1 MRLVKAN
8 SIHSLTTKKVL
19 YAYTV
24 IVYTCMHVYIIY
36 IYSYIKK
43 FGRNGV
49 SNENMVEDMRA
60 HRPIYTFLCEHND
73 LLVSPLA
80 ADASAGSKQGA
91 QRVNEALNANWEN
104 TKTTLNKVSLRLL
117 QALLSALT

>member
-91 QRVNEALNANWEN
+91 QRVNEALNAN
-104 TKTTLNKVSLRLL
+104 
-117 QALLSALT
+117 

>member
-19 YAYTV
+19 FAYTV

-49 SNENMVEDMRA
+49 SNENIVQQTDWRSL
-60 HRPIYTFLCEHND
+60 HTI
-73 LLVSPLA
+73 
-80 ADASAGSKQGA
+80 AGRHAGTPTHIHIS
-91 QRVNEALNANWEN
+91 V
-104 TKTTLNKVSLRLL
+104 
-117 QALLSALT
+117 

>member
-1 MRLVKAN
+1 
-8 SIHSLTTKKVL
+8 
-19 YAYTV
+19 
-24 IVYTCMHVYIIY
+24 
-36 IYSYIKK
+36 
-43 FGRNGV
+43 
-49 SNENMVEDMRA
+49 MRA

-91 QRVNEALNANWEN
+91 QQRVNEALNANWEN
-104 TKTTLNKVSLRLL
+104 TKTTLIKVSLRLL